1 MMIKIKGGENMIMT
15 DRMWDELTLI
25 QIILESENPDKIKVQ
40 EALAVLKR
48 VLA

>member
-1 MMIKIKGGENMIMT
+1 MIMT
-15 DRMWDELTLI
+15 DRMWDELTLM

>member
-1 MMIKIKGGENMIMT
+1 MIMT

-25 QIILESENPDKIKVQ
+25 QIILESESSDKIKVQ